1 MTDDE
6 PRPVRGRPVS
16 QRSRQ
21 AALDAAA
28 TLLAE
33 RGYAAFTVDEVAR
46 RSRVGKATL
55 YRHWPDGFGLA
66 VEAYG
71 AAVTDRVPVL
81 DSGDVVADLTDQ
93 VVRLAE
99 FYASE
104 RGRVGV
110 ELIAASVSAPRGA
123 ERLRDSFFG
132 RRRAETTTL
141 VERGQTEGSLS
152 TDLSATLVVDV
163 VFGAVVFRLL
173 NGLGPLDPAE
183 ARAVA
188 EVVVAAV
195 ATRPGSGA

>member
-1 MTDDE
+1 M
-6 PRPVRGRPVS
+6 RGRPVS
-16 QRSRQ
+16 RRSRQ
-21 AALDAAA
+21 AALDTAAA
-28 TLLAE
+28 LLAE

-46 RSRVGKATL
+46 RSKVGKATL

-81 DSGDVVADLTDQ
+81 ATGDAVADLTDQ
-93 VVRLAE
+93 VVRLAD
-99 FYASE
+99 FYASP

-110 ELIAASVSAPRGA
+110 ELIAASLTATRGA

-132 RRRAETTTL
+132 RRRAETTAL
-141 VERGQTEGSLS
+141 VERGQAEGRLR

-163 VFGAVVFRLL
+163 VFGPVVFRLL

-195 ATRPGSGA
+195 AARPVSGA